1 MTLNDVT
8 LPPEGGF
15 PLKLVA
21 EDKYGYK

>member
-1 MTLNDVT
+1 MT